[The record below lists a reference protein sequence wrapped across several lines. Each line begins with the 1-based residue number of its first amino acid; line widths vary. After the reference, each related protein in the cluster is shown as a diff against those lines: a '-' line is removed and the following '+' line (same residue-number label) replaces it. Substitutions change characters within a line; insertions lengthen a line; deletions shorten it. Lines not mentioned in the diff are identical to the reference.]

1 MPIHHQDFNYLR
13 QLVHHHSAM
22 VLDADKAYLA
32 ELRLTPLATQMGFS
46 SLGEMIANLQTQPFN
61 QRHVQVVEGML
72 LTETSFFRDR
82 YPFDALANAIL
93 PELLAKRQTQR
104 TLNIWCAACSSGQE
118 PYSIAML
125 LHEEFPEL
133 LNWKLRLI
141 ATDLSNEILNRAKAG
156 FYSQLEVTRGLPLSL
171 LNKYFQHRGN
181 QWQICDKIRHRIEFQ
196 QLNLVTHSFTQ
207 FHKLDIIFLRN
218 VLIYFDLATK
228 KAVLEKIRTILA
240 PDGYLFLGGGETTLN
255 LDDSF
260 ERVQVDKA
268 VCYRQ
273 RLQHFSV

>member
-13 QLVHHHSAM
+13 QLVRHHSAM

-82 YPFDALANAIL
+82 YPFDALANVIL

-133 LNWKLRLI
+133 ANWKLRLI

-156 FYSQLEVTRGLPLSL
+156 LYSQLEVTRGLPLSL
-171 LNKYFQHRGN
+171 LNKYFQNRGN
-181 QWQICDKIRHRIEFQ
+181 QWQICDQLRRRVEFQ
-196 QLNLVTHSFTQ
+196 QLNLVTHSFSQ
-207 FHKLDIIFLRN
+207 FNQLDLIFLRN

-228 KAVLEKIRTILA
+228 KAVLEKIRSILA

-273 RLQHFSV
+273 RL

>member
-13 QLVHHHSAM
+13 QLVRHHSSM

-46 SLGEMIANLQTQPFN
+46 SLGEMITNLQTQPFN

-82 YPFDALANAIL
+82 YPFDALANVIL

-133 LNWKLRLI
+133 VNWKLRLI
-141 ATDLSNEILNRAKAG
+141 ATDLSHEILNRAKAG
-156 FYSQLEVTRGLPLSL
+156 LYSQLEVTRGLPLSL
-171 LNKYFQHRGN
+171 LNKYFQNLGN
-181 QWQICDKIRHRIEFQ
+181 QWQICDRIRRRVEFQ
-196 QLNLVTHSFTQ
+196 QLNLVNHPFTQ
-207 FHKLDIIFLRN
+207 FNQIDIIFLRN

-260 ERVQVDKA
+260 KRVQMDKA
-268 VCYRQ
+268 VCYR
-273 RLQHFSV
+273 RHL